1 MFMMKGTEKTNM
13 TGKLPRKH
21 IGANTFSDVTIGF
34 IFSISYFTLNESF
47 IPRNCIMRY
56 LITEGFLKYII
67 CLLGIT
73 IFLMN
78 GNGISFAD
86 KVKVDYDNG
95 FFHQDD
101 DEDNNEGEGDDDNGE
116 DGDESHNAGWNCL
129 TSGCHS
135 NGREH
140 HFSVGGTI
148 YTDADGTVE
157 RTGAEIKV
165 IDATGNTT
173 ILRSDGLG
181 NFYSEKTLNAPFI
194 ISASYEGREVKMPIP
209 APDGGCN
216 AESCH
221 VVGVAGRVFISTN
234 DLDLTG
240 TVTEA
245 ASGRGSS
252 EISYNGDIKSI
263 LDAKCIICHSSEGIK
278 SDVPLTTYTEVTD
291 PRLVIPGSA
300 DSLLLKKV
308 NKNLSI
314 GTMWQYLNS
323 NSDYKKMKRWIVK
336 YDAQE
341 FSSGQVSSGG
351 KAVSAARVSLRQNGS
366 VRYKA
371 VTDAEGKFVMKA
383 VKAGEYILKISKEGY
398 KTYKQTYQMNQGS
411 VIPLEITMKRK

>member
-1 MFMMKGTEKTNM
+1 
-13 TGKLPRKH
+13 
-21 IGANTFSDVTIGF
+21 
-34 IFSISYFTLNESF
+34 
-47 IPRNCIMRY
+47 MRY

-73 IFLMN
+73 IFLLN

-86 KVKVDYDNG
+86 KVKIDYDNG

-101 DEDNNEGEGDDDNGE
+101 EEDYDESEGDDDDGE
-116 DGDESHNAGWNCL
+116 DDDESHNAGRNCL
-129 TSGCHS
+129 TSDCHS
-135 NGREH
+135 NGNEH

-148 YTDADGTVE
+148 YTDADGTAR

-165 IDATGNTT
+165 IDATGTTT

-194 ISASYEGREVKMPIP
+194 ISALYGGREVKMPIP

-221 VVGVAGRVFISTN
+221 VIGVAGRVFISTN

-245 ASGRGSS
+245 ASGRVSS

-263 LDAKCIICHSSEGIK
+263 LDAKCIICHSSGGIK

-300 DSLLLKKV
+300 DSLLLKRV
-308 NKNLSI
+308 DKNSSI
-314 GTMWQYLNS
+314 GTMWKYLNS
-323 NSDYKKMKRWIVK
+323 RSDYKKMKKWIVK
-336 YDAQE
+336 YNAQE
-341 FSSGQVSSGG
+341 FSSGQVSSVGE
-351 KAVSAARVSLRQNGS
+351 AISAARVSLRQNGS
-366 VRYKA
+366 VRYKT
-371 VTDAEGKFVMKA
+371 VTDAEGTFVMKS
-383 VKAGEYILKISKEGY
+383 VKAGEYILKISKKGY
-398 KTYKQTYQMNQGS
+398 KTYKQSYQMNQS
-411 VIPLEITMKRK
+411 NVIPLEITIKKK

>member
-1 MFMMKGTEKTNM
+1 MKN
-13 TGKLPRKH
+13 
-21 IGANTFSDVTIGF
+21 
-34 IFSISYFTLNESF
+34 
-47 IPRNCIMRY
+47 
-56 LITEGFLKYII
+56 LIVKWFLKYII

-73 IFLMN
+73 IFLM
-78 GNGISFAD
+78 GGTRISFAN
-86 KVKVDYDNG
+86 KAGNNNDNR
-95 FFHQDD
+95 FFQRNDD
-101 DEDNNEGEGDDDNGE
+101 GGEGDDNEGE
-116 DGDESHNAGWNCL
+116 EEGDDESHNAGRNCL

-135 NGREH
+135 NGKEH
-140 HFSVGGTI
+140 HFSIGGTI
-148 YTDADGTVE
+148 YTDADGSAE

-173 ILRSDGLG
+173 ILTSDGLG
-181 NFYSEKTLNAPFI
+181 NFYSEKNLKAPFT

-221 VVGVAGRVFISTN
+221 VVGMAGRIFVSTN

-240 TVTEA
+240 TVTE
-245 ASGRGSS
+245 SGSNGGSP

-263 LDAKCIICHSSEGIK
+263 LDAKCIRCHSSEGIK

-291 PRLVIPGSA
+291 PRLVIPGSV

-323 NSDYKKMKRWIVK
+323 NSDYKKMKKWIVK

-341 FSSGQVSSGG
+341 FSSSQALSGEVVPDA
-351 KAVSAARVSLRQNGS
+351 KVSLSQKGNIKYRTT
-366 VRYKA
+366 
-371 VTDAEGKFVMKA
+371 TDADGNFVIKA

-398 KTYKQTYQMNQGS
+398 KTYKQNYQMNQS
-411 VIPLEITMKRK
+411 NVTPLDITMRKK

>member
-1 MFMMKGTEKTNM
+1 M
-13 TGKLPRKH
+13 
-21 IGANTFSDVTIGF
+21 
-34 IFSISYFTLNESF
+34 LN
-47 IPRNCIMRY
+47 
-56 LITEGFLKYII
+56 LIVERFFKYII
-67 CLLGIT
+67 CLIVIT
-73 IFLMN
+73 IFLMH
-78 GNGISFAD
+78 GNKVSLAD
-86 KVKVDYDNG
+86 KVRIDNDNG
-95 FFHQDD
+95 FFQRNNDD
-101 DEDNNEGEGDDDNGE
+101 DEGEGDDDSDDDDGE
-116 DGDESHNAGWNCL
+116 DEEEGDEETHNAGRNCL
-129 TSGCHS
+129 ASGCHS
-135 NGREH
+135 NGKEH
-140 HFSVGGTI
+140 RFSIGGTI
-148 YTDADGTVE
+148 YTDADGTA
-157 RTGAEIKV
+157 RRSGAEIKV
-165 IDATGNTT
+165 TDATGNTA

-181 NFYSEKTLNAPFI
+181 NFYSEKYLKAPFAV
-194 ISASYEGREVKMPIP
+194 SASYEGREVKMPIP

-245 ASGRGSS
+245 ASGSVSS

-263 LDAKCIICHSSEGIK
+263 LDAKCIICHSSGGIK

-291 PRLVIPGSA
+291 PRLVIPGSV
-300 DSLLLKKV
+300 DSLLLRKV

-314 GTMWQYLNS
+314 GTMWKYLNS
-323 NSDYKKMKRWIVK
+323 NSDYKKMKKWIVK

-341 FSSGQVSSGG
+341 FSSSEVSSGG
-351 KAVSAARVSLRQNGS
+351 EAISEARVSLRQNGS

-398 KTYKQTYQMNQGS
+398 KTYKQAYQMNQGN